1 MLIAIDGAIRATD
14 TPAASHTFSVRRSE
28 AALRSSKSSNTRVI
42 ARTHCGAL
50 GFGQQ
55 VGADEAD

>member
-1 MLIAIDGAIRATD
+1 MLIAIDGAIRVTD
-14 TPAASHTFSVRRSE
+14 TRTLLHTFSVRRRK
-28 AALRSSKSSNTRVI
+28 AALRSSKGWNTRVI
-42 ARTHCGAL
+42 TRAHGGAL